1 LSQLYQPKSEPQSQ
15 RLAQRLPRQLAAL
28 GFGKPPLT
36 VVTALGLVILSGCAV
51 LDPVKVDSSPVPTD
65 LSQTNIELAK
75 TTQALLWSSS
85 FAEKDWQQHWGT
97 SKRKDWGL
105 ENAEIVSDSTG
116 KFSKVLRV
124 HYPAQ
129 SASPTV
135 ARKYKAPLGGCQFLA
150 DLNLAPRDT
159 LRLSYYVRFSE
170 NFDYR
175 KGGKLP
181 GLFGGDRNS
190 GGNTPDG
197 TDGFST
203 RFMWRKNGAGELYA
217 YLPTSDEYGTSIGRG
232 QWHFRPGVWYR
243 LEQEVKLNQ
252 PGRQDGRVRVWL
264 DGKPVL
270 NQEGL
275 TFRSTEKLKIDGIF
289 FSTFFGGNDPSWATR
304 KDVYVDFAE
313 FAVAAA
319 S

>member
-1 LSQLYQPKSEPQSQ
+1 MPQPHKSKQLTP
-15 RLAQRLPRQLAAL
+15 RLRRQLAAL
-28 GFGKPPLT
+28 RLGSSPIIVG
-36 VVTALGLVILSGCAV
+36 TALGLFILSGCAII
-51 LDPVKVDSSPVPTD
+51 DPIQVDSSPVPTAIEQP
-65 LSQTNIELAK
+65 STELARNSNP
-75 TTQALLWSSS
+75 LLWSSS
-85 FAEKDWQQHWGT
+85 FNETNWQKHWGT

-105 ENAEIVSDSTG
+105 ENTQIISDPTG
-116 KFSKVLRV
+116 KFGKVLRV
-124 HYPAQ
+124 SYPAR

-175 KGGKLP
+175 RGGKLP
-181 GLFGGDRNS
+181 GLFGGDSNS

-217 YLPTSDEYGTSIGRG
+217 YLPTSDAYGTSIGRG
-232 QWHFRPGVWYR
+232 QWRFKPGVWYK

-252 PGRQDGRVRVWL
+252 PGRQDGQVRVWL
-264 DGKPVL
+264 DGKQVL
-270 NQEGL
+270 NQAGL
-275 TFRSTEKLKIDGIF
+275 TFRSTDQLKIDGIF

-304 KDVYVDFAE
+304 KDVYVDFAD
-313 FAVAAA
+313 FAVAAVK
-319 S
+319 

>member
-1 LSQLYQPKSEPQSQ
+1 MNSTLPQPDKSEHP
-15 RLAQRLPRQLAAL
+15 AQRLNRRLTFL
-28 GFGKPPLT
+28 PLFQQP
-36 VVTALGLVILSGCAV
+36 TALSTVLTLSVLSGCAI
-51 LDPVKVDSSPVPTD
+51 LDPIKVDSSPAPTEIGN
-65 LSQTNIELAK
+65 SSVELAK
-75 TTQALLWSSS
+75 KSSNLLWWSS
-85 FAEKDWQQHWGT
+85 FDETNWQQQWGT

-105 ENAEIVSDSTG
+105 ENIAVIPDPTG
-116 KFSKVLRV
+116 KFQKVLRV
-124 HYPAQ
+124 NYPAR

-150 DLNLAPRDT
+150 DLNLKPRDT

-181 GLFGGDRNS
+181 GLFGGDSNS
-190 GGNTPDG
+190 GGDTPNG

-217 YLPTSDEYGTSIGRG
+217 YLPTSDKYGTSIGRG
-232 QWHFRPGVWYR
+232 QWRFRPGVWYR
-243 LEQEVKLNQ
+243 LEQEVRLNQ
-252 PGRQDGRVRVWL
+252 PGRQDGQVRVWL
-264 DGKPVL
+264 DGKQVL

-275 TFRSTEKLKIDGIF
+275 SFRSTDQLKIDGIF

-304 KDVYVDFAE
+304 KDVYIDFAD
-313 FAVAAA
+313 FTVAAVN
-319 S
+319 